1 MTKAALYAR
10 VSTDRQEQEETV
22 QSQLAELRAR
32 IEADGVTD
40 ALEFID
46 EGYGRDNLMRP
57 ALDRLRDLAGR
68 DDLDC
73 VYVQAPDRLASGWK
87 LVFLVEELRG
97 QGVEVLFLKGASD
110 DTPEG
115 KLLFLMQGGIAEYE
129 RTKIAERTRRGKQYW
144 ARQGALVAGV
154 SPYGYRFIRRSD
166 VQRAHLEV
174 DEYQAAIVREMYRML
189 VEDRLSLRAI
199 AVALTERGVETPRGA
214 AQWYPTTISNILR
227 NPVHKGRLRY
237 QQTERVIPTRRVS
250 EDPYNRRKTGRRQR
264 PEDDH
269 IEIPVPAIVDEG
281 TWDRAQTQLAANA
294 AKSPRNNKRYR
305 YLLKGLIRCP
315 RCGGTYSGAAARG
328 DRRYRCVNNDPA
340 VSSTGK
346 HCPPGSF
353 RADPVEQAVWES
365 VADALKRPDL
375 LAEQYQRS
383 LVDVGARDTW
393 DMELRQL
400 DLGLKRVAR
409 QEDRLTDAYLNEAI
423 DLDRYKA
430 EMDGLKAR
438 RSGFERAR
446 AETED
451 RQRSAEDSEDALR
464 DLEVFCRRVSEGLD
478 ALTFD
483 ERQQLL
489 GLVVERITVDDDRVR
504 IEAII
509 PRRGPSGG
517 ACELRTRHPEAL
529 EGCATPRRPS
539 APSEC
544 RAGNAW
550 IPAFAGMTEWG
561 RNDKVQQA

>member
-1 MTKAALYAR
+1 MATGTTIGGR
-10 VSTDRQEQEETV
+10 SDRQEQEETV

-32 IEADGVTD
+32 IEADRVAH
-40 ALEFID
+40 ALEFVD
-46 EGYGRDNLMRP
+46 EGYGRDNLVRP
-57 ALDRLRDLAGR
+57 ALDKLRDLAAH
-68 DDLDC
+68 DDLNRI
-73 VYVQAPDRLASGWK
+73 YVQAPDRLASGWK

-97 QGVEVLFLKGASD
+97 HGLEVVFLKGAAD

-166 VQRAHLEV
+166 TQRAHLEI
-174 DEYQAAIVREMYRML
+174 DEYQATVVRDMYRML
-189 VEDRLSLRAI
+189 VEEQLSMRAI
-199 AVALTERGVETPRGA
+199 AIALTERGVETARGA
-214 AQWYPTTISNILR
+214 AQWYPTTVSNILR
-227 NPVHKGRLRY
+227 NPVNKGRLMY
-237 QQTERVIPTRRVS
+237 QQTERVIPGRRIS
-250 EDPYNRRKTGRRQR
+250 EDPYNRRKTGRKQR

-269 IEIPVPAIVDEG
+269 IEIPVPAIVDED
-281 TWDRAQTQLAANA
+281 TWDRAQAQLAANA
-294 AKSPRNNKRYR
+294 AMSPRNNRRYR

-328 DRRYRCVNNDPA
+328 RRRYRCVNDDPA

-346 HCPPGSF
+346 RCSPGSF
-353 RADPVEQAVWES
+353 RADPVEEAVWES
-365 VADALKRPDL
+365 VAEALRRPDL

-383 LVDVGARDTW
+383 LVDVGARDAW

-423 DLDRYKA
+423 ELDRYKA
-430 EMDGLKAR
+430 EMAGLKAR
-438 RSGFERAR
+438 RDGLERAR
-446 AETED
+446 SEAQD
-451 RQRSAEDSEDALR
+451 KQRSARDSEDALR
-464 DLEVFCRRVSEGLD
+464 DLEAFCERVSEGLD

-489 GLVVERITVDDDRVR
+489 GLVVERITVEDDRVR

-509 PRRGPSGG
+509 PRQGPSGG
-517 ACELRTRHPEAL
+517 ACELRTSHPEAL
-529 EGCATPRRPS
+529 EGCAPRS
-539 APSEC
+539 MS
-544 RAGNAW
+544 
-550 IPAFAGMTEWG
+550 
-561 RNDKVQQA
+561 